1 MVRVIGLVED
11 GKYESLTEASQPALF
26 WPMAQ
31 QYNATTTLVVRSA
44 RPASEVLRQIRRA
57 IAGLDGQLPIYGAG
71 SLASMLGF
79 ALFPIQAAALTLGA
93 FGMLALVLAIT
104 GIHGF
109 VAYAI
114 ARRTREIGV
123 RIALGA
129 RPAAVLRFVLGRM
142 AGLVAVGLVAGVVL
156 SLAAGQ
162 ALRSVIYG
170 VSPGN
175 PGLMA
180 LVLMALVS
188 AAGLAC
194 WRPARRA
201 IAIDPV
207 NALRCE

>member
-1 MVRVIGLVED
+1 M
-11 GKYESLTEASQPALF
+11 
-26 WPMAQ
+26 
-31 QYNATTTLVVRSA
+31 
-44 RPASEVLRQIRRA
+44 
-57 IAGLDGQLPIYGAG
+57 DGQLPIYGAG

-79 ALFPIQAAALTLGA
+79 ALFPMQAAALTLGA
-93 FGMLALVLAIT
+93 FGILALALAIT

-114 ARRTREIGV
+114 SRRTREIGV

-129 RPAAVLRFVLGRM
+129 QPGMVLRFVLGRM
-142 AGLVAVGLVAGVVL
+142 AGLIAVGLSAGVVL
-156 SLAAGQ
+156 SFAAGQ

-170 VSPGN
+170 VSAVDPA
-175 PGLMA
+175 LMT
-180 LVLMALVS
+180 LVLVALLG

-201 IAIDPV
+201 LAIDPV